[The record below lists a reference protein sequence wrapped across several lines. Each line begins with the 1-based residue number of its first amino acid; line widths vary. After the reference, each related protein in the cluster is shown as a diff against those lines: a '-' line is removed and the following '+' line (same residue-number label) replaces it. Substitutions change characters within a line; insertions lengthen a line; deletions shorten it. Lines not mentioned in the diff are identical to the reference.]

1 MVYYCTLD
9 DFVNKK
15 LGVHALIH
23 KKLLFFLFPLMILL
37 DYSSYRTIIIPRQCY
52 IRGKPLMNS
61 PGLQAGDQKAHTSP
75 PATRRP
81 LGGEWRG
88 KKGFSF
94 LSLGLKAGAIHECTI
109 IEIP

>member
-1 MVYYCTLD
+1 
-9 DFVNKK
+9 
-15 LGVHALIH
+15 
-23 KKLLFFLFPLMILL
+23 
-37 DYSSYRTIIIPRQCY
+37 
-52 IRGKPLMNS
+52 MNS

-94 LSLGLKAGAIHECTI
+94 LFPGLKAGAIHAFNI
-109 IEIP
+109 VKLNSNARIYNIN